1 MPLFCDVALAVPLD
15 MAFTY
20 AIPPGMEPVVGG
32 RVLVPF
38 RQQRMSG
45 IVVELH
51 DRAPQGIDD
60 FRNDGKEERVRPQGL
75 QPDFLAMPGSAA
87 NEVAERVE
95 FETSAAKAAIEN
107 NPLTAALKR
116 CATPNQIFPAASKAA
131 PVHKS
136 VPADPP
142 ISKASSN
149 AKAAWIRSVIEAL
162 DVAPVLDEQ
171 LLKLGRWIADYYL
184 APIGEVFRTM
194 LPLVAEFKRTITY
207 RITDQGH
214 MALHLAGMSG
224 SPARSQRTP
233 DEQLVE
239 FRVLDYLAEREGVRE
254 QSLRGATKVSKALLA
269 GMVRKKW
276 IAREDVSAVRDAV
289 RTIKVA
295 VLLGAEAASEGKIA
309 EASPPPDGPEARP
322 HTETQHPQNER
333 SAGDSPAVA
342 GATSPRSSLAKK
354 LNNNQRALIDALAA
368 AGGRL
373 PVETLRDLDV
383 PRTTLATLVRRGL
396 IEIVEE
402 PEDRTA
408 PKLKPRRSPF
418 EFEFS
423 PAQKEAVKQI
433 LESVGARKFTG
444 MLLHGVTGSGK
455 TAVYLAVMREVL
467 EQGRSSILLVPEIGL
482 TPAMAADLIQV
493 FGDEVAILHSGL
505 SDDERAEQWHRI
517 KRGEARVVV
526 GTRSAVFA
534 PVSDLALV
542 IVDEEQDSSYKQ
554 EETPRYHARDVAVM
568 RAKMAGAVVVL
579 GSATPSLESY
589 YNAKK
594 HKYALL
600 ELPDRVEQRP
610 LPEVEILDM
619 RQEFQET
626 GQEQVISRK
635 LAEEIRERL
644 EKKEQVMVLLNRR
657 GYSPVVLCR
666 ACGETLQCKNCAV
679 SMTHHKREHKMECHY
694 CGHVAQIPNKCA
706 KCGSEYVYF
715 VGTGSEKLEELLH
728 GMFPQAR
735 IGRLDR
741 DTVRGRE
748 DFERALNALNE
759 GELDMLVGT
768 QMIAKGHDVH
778 GVTLV
783 GVVGADHALSLPD
796 FRAAERT
803 FQLLTQ
809 VAGRAGRGNSPGKVV
824 LQTYFPDHYAVQFA
838 ARHDFAGFYDKELQF
853 RSWMHYPP
861 YSAIANVVIRSEKLD
876 EALAWSGELGR
887 WFEKTRHEG
896 IRVLGPAAAPI
907 LRLKRDYRY
916 HFILKSPSRE
926 KMNALLRAM
935 LKEAAAKKIPRTQVI
950 VDVDAVWLM

>member
-1 MPLFCDVALAVPLD
+1 MPLFADVALAVPLD

-20 AIPPGMEPVVGG
+20 AIPPGMDPVVGG

-45 IVVELH
+45 IAVELH
-51 DRAPQGIDD
+51 DRAPSSKDVKI
-60 FRNDGKEERVRPQGL
+60 KKL
-75 QPDFLAMPGSAA
+75 I
-87 NEVAERVE
+87 EV
-95 FETSAAKAAIEN
+95 
-107 NPLTAALKR
+107 
-116 CATPNQIFPAASKAA
+116 
-131 PVHKS
+131 
-136 VPADPP
+136 
-142 ISKASSN
+142 
-149 AKAAWIRSVIEAL
+149 L
-162 DVAPVLDEQ
+162 DNSPVLDEQ
-171 LLKLGRWIADYYL
+171 LLKLGQWIASYYL
-184 APIGEVFRTM
+184 APLGEVFRTM
-194 LPLVAEFKRTITY
+194 LPLSAEFKRTITY
-207 RITDQGH
+207 RIADKGQ
-214 MALHLAGMSG
+214 MALHLAATAG
-224 SPARSQRTP
+224 SSARSQREP
-233 DEQLVE
+233 EDQLLE
-239 FRVLDYLAEREGVRE
+239 FRVLDYLAEREGSPVNE
-254 QSLRGATKVSKALLA
+254 ASLRGATRVSKTLLA
-269 GMVRKKW
+269 SMVRKKW
-276 IAREDVSAVRDAV
+276 IAREDVSAPRDAA

-295 VLLGAEAASEGKIA
+295 VLVSAEAIPELEVRERTGEGAHASI
-309 EASPPPDGPEARP
+309 P
-322 HTETQHPQNER
+322 
-333 SAGDSPAVA
+333 
-342 GATSPRSSLAKK
+342 KK
-354 LNNNQRALIDALAA
+354 LNENQRTLIDALAA
-368 AGGRL
+368 AGGRV
-373 PVETLRDLDV
+373 PVDALRGLDI
-383 PRTTLATLVRRGL
+383 PRTTLDTLARRGL
-396 IEIVEE
+396 IELIDE
-402 PEDRTA
+402 PQSFTA
-408 PKLKPRRSPF
+408 PRLKPRRSPF
-418 EFEFS
+418 EFEFN
-423 PAQKEAVKQI
+423 PPQKEAQNKI
-433 LESVGARKFTG
+433 LAAVSARKFTG

-455 TAVYLAVMREVL
+455 TAVYLAAMREVL

-534 PVSDLALV
+534 PVADLALL

-568 RAKMAGAVVVL
+568 RAKMAGAVIVL

-594 HKYALL
+594 HKYTLV
-600 ELPDRVEQRP
+600 ELPDRVENRP
-610 LPEVEILDM
+610 LPQVEILDM

-626 GQEQVISRK
+626 GREQVISRK

-644 EKKEQVMVLLNRR
+644 GKKEQVMVLLNRR
-657 GYSPVVLCR
+657 GYSPVALCR
-666 ACGETLQCKNCAV
+666 ACGQALQCKNCAV
-679 SMTHHKREHKMECHY
+679 SMTHHKRENKMECHY
-694 CGHVAQIPNKCA
+694 CGSIVPVPKKCA
-706 KCGSEYVYF
+706 ECGSEYVHF

-783 GVVGADHALSLPD
+783 GVVGADTALGLPD

-861 YSAIANVVIRSEKLD
+861 YSAIANVIVRSEKLD

-907 LRLKRDYRY
+907 TRLKRDYRY

-935 LKEAAAKKIPRTQVI
+935 LAEAAARKIPRPQIV
-950 VDVDAVWLM
+950 VDVDAIWLM

>member
-15 MAFTY
+15 MPFTY
-20 AIPPGMEPVVGG
+20 SIPPGMEPVVGG

-38 RQQRMSG
+38 RQQRLSG

-51 DRAPQGIDD
+51 DRPPQV
-60 FRNDGKEERVRPQGL
+60 K
-75 QPDFLAMPGSAA
+75 
-87 NEVAERVE
+87 
-95 FETSAAKAAIEN
+95 TK
-107 NPLTAALKR
+107 K
-116 CATPNQIFPAASKAA
+116 
-131 PVHKS
+131 
-136 VPADPP
+136 
-142 ISKASSN
+142 
-149 AKAAWIRSVIEAL
+149 VIEAL
-162 DVAPVLDEQ
+162 DLSPVLDEQ
-171 LLKLGRWIADYYL
+171 LLKLGKWIADYYL
-184 APIGEVFRTM
+184 APLGEVFRTM
-194 LPLVAEFKRTITY
+194 LPLSAEFKRSIVY
-207 RITDQGH
+207 RITDQGR

-224 SPARSQRTP
+224 SPAQSKRTP

-239 FRVLDYLAEREGVRE
+239 FRVLDYLAEREGISE
-254 QSLRGATKVSKALLA
+254 ASLRGTARVSKALLS

-276 IAREDVSAVRDAV
+276 ITRQDVSAARDATRLV
-289 RTIKVA
+289 KVA
-295 VLLGAEAASEGKIA
+295 VLIGAEESIRDVPQATNHRKARSDRKLNENQRTLIETLAAS
-309 EASPPPDGPEARP
+309 
-322 HTETQHPQNER
+322 
-333 SAGDSPAVA
+333 
-342 GATSPRSSLAKK
+342 
-354 LNNNQRALIDALAA
+354 
-368 AGGRL
+368 GGRL
-373 PVETLRDLDV
+373 PVEALRDLDV
-383 PRTTLATLVRRGL
+383 PPTTLGTLVRRGL
-396 IEIVEE
+396 VELVDE
-402 PEDRTA
+402 PQSFTTS
-408 PKLKPRRSPF
+408 KLKPRQSPF

-423 PAQKEAVKQI
+423 IAQKAALAKIGEAVA
-433 LESVGARKFTG
+433 SRKFG
-444 MLLHGVTGSGK
+444 GLLLHGITGSGK
-455 TAVYLAVMREVL
+455 TAVYLACMRQVL

-482 TPAMAADLIQV
+482 TPAVAADLHQV

-505 SDDERAEQWHRI
+505 TNAERAEQWHRI
-517 KRGEARVVV
+517 RRGEARVVA

-534 PVSDLALV
+534 PVSDLALI

-568 RAKMAGAVVVL
+568 RAKMAAAVVVL

-594 HKYALL
+594 HKYALV
-600 ELPDRVEQRP
+600 ELPDRVEKRP
-610 LPEVEILDM
+610 LPEVEIVDM

-657 GYSPVVLCR
+657 GYSPVVFCR
-666 ACGETLQCKNCAV
+666 ACGKTLQCKNCAV
-679 SMTHHKREHKMECHY
+679 SMTHHKRERKMECHY
-694 CGHVAQIPNKCA
+694 CGHVERIPDKCA
-706 KCGSEYVYF
+706 HCGSEYVYF

-748 DFERALNALNE
+748 DFEHALNALNE
-759 GELDMLVGT
+759 GVLDMLVGT
-768 QMIAKGHDVH
+768 QMIAKGHDIH

-783 GVVGADHALSLPD
+783 GVVGADMALGLPD

-809 VAGRAGRGNSPGKVV
+809 VAGRAGRGQSPGKVI
-824 LQTYFPDHYAVQFA
+824 LQTYFQDHYAVQFA
-838 ARHDFAGFYDKELQF
+838 AHHDFAGFYEKELQF
-853 RSWMHYPP
+853 RAWMHYPP
-861 YSAIANVVIRSEKLD
+861 YSAIANVLVRSEKLD
-876 EALAWSGELGR
+876 EALTWSGELGR

-907 LRLKRDYRY
+907 TRLKRDYRY

-935 LKEAAAKKIPRTQVI
+935 LAEAAARKIPRTQVI

>member
-1 MPLFCDVALAVPLD
+1 MPTFCDVALAVPLD
-15 MAFTY
+15 MVFTY
-20 AIPPGMEPVVGG
+20 AIPPGLEPVVGG

-51 DRAPQGIDD
+51 DRPPQV
-60 FRNDGKEERVRPQGL
+60 N
-75 QPDFLAMPGSAA
+75 
-87 NEVAERVE
+87 
-95 FETSAAKAAIEN
+95 
-107 NPLTAALKR
+107 
-116 CATPNQIFPAASKAA
+116 ASQVK
-131 PVHKS
+131 
-136 VPADPP
+136 
-142 ISKASSN
+142 
-149 AKAAWIRSVIEAL
+149 IRKVIEAPDL
-162 DVAPVLDEQ
+162 APVLDER
-171 LLKLGRWIADYYL
+171 LLKLGKWIADYYL
-184 APIGEVFRTM
+184 APMGEVFRTM
-194 LPLVAEFKRTITY
+194 LPLSAEFKRAVAY
-207 RITDQGH
+207 HITDEGR

-224 SPARSQRTP
+224 SPARSKRTP

-254 QSLRGATKVSKALLA
+254 ESLRGTTRVGKALLA

-276 IAREDVSAVRDAV
+276 IVREDVSAARDAARV
-289 RTIKVA
+289 VKVA
-295 VLLGAEAASEGKIA
+295 VLLGAEGA
-309 EASPPPDGPEARP
+309 EASPPLDGPEARP
-322 HTETQHPQNER
+322 HTNIAR
-333 SAGDSPAVA
+333 
-342 GATSPRSSLAKK
+342 K
-354 LNNNQRALIDALAA
+354 LNENQRTLVETLAA
-368 AGGRL
+368 AGGRV
-373 PVETLRDLDV
+373 PIEALRELDV
-383 PRTTLATLVRRGL
+383 PRTTLGTLVRRGL
-396 IEIVEE
+396 IELVDE
-402 PEDRTA
+402 PQDFTMSVS
-408 PKLKPRRSPF
+408 KLKPRQSPF

-423 PAQKEAVKQI
+423 AAQREALGKIGEAVG
-433 LESVGARKFTG
+433 SRKFG
-444 MLLHGVTGSGK
+444 GLLLHGITGSGK
-455 TAVYLAVMREVL
+455 TAVYLACMREVL

-482 TPAMAADLIQV
+482 TPAVAADLHQV

-505 SDDERAEQWHRI
+505 SDAERAEQWHRI
-517 KRGEARVVV
+517 RRGEARVVA

-534 PVSDLALV
+534 PVSDLALI

-594 HKYALL
+594 NKYALV
-600 ELPDRVEQRP
+600 ELPDRVEMRP
-610 LPEVEILDM
+610 LPEVEIVDM

-635 LAEEIRERL
+635 LAEEIHERL

-666 ACGETLQCKNCAV
+666 ACGKTLQCKNCAV
-679 SMTHHKREHKMECHY
+679 SMTHHKRERKMECHY
-694 CGHVAQIPNKCA
+694 CGHVAHIPDKCA
-706 KCGSEYVYF
+706 HCGSEYVYF

-728 GMFPQAR
+728 GMFPKAR

-748 DFERALNALNE
+748 DFEHALNALNE
-759 GELDMLVGT
+759 GALDMLVGT
-768 QMIAKGHDVH
+768 QMIAKGHDIH

-783 GVVGADHALSLPD
+783 GVVGADMALGLPD

-809 VAGRAGRGNSPGKVV
+809 VAGRAGRGQSPGKVV
-824 LQTYFPDHYAVQFA
+824 LQTYFQEHYAVQFA
-838 ARHDFAGFYDKELQF
+838 ARHDFAGFYEKELQF
-853 RSWMHYPP
+853 RAWMHYPP
-861 YSAIANVVIRSEKLD
+861 YSAIANVLIRSEKLD
-876 EALAWSGELGR
+876 DALAWSGELGR

-907 LRLKRDYRY
+907 TRLKRDYRY

-935 LKEAAAKKIPRTQVI
+935 LGEAAARKIPRTQVI

>member
-15 MAFTY
+15 MVFTY

-38 RQQRMSG
+38 RQQRLSG

-51 DRAPQGIDD
+51 DRPPQ
-60 FRNDGKEERVRPQGL
+60 VL
-75 QPDFLAMPGSAA
+75 
-87 NEVAERVE
+87 
-95 FETSAAKAAIEN
+95 TSQS
-107 NPLTAALKR
+107 TASQVK
-116 CATPNQIFPAASKAA
+116 TK
-131 PVHKS
+131 K
-136 VPADPP
+136 
-142 ISKASSN
+142 
-149 AKAAWIRSVIEAL
+149 VIEAL
-162 DVAPVLDEQ
+162 DLSPVLDEQ
-171 LLKLGRWIADYYL
+171 LLKLGKWIADYYL
-184 APIGEVFRTM
+184 APVGEVFRTM
-194 LPLVAEFKRTITY
+194 LPLSAEFKRSITY
-207 RITDQGH
+207 RITDEGR

-224 SPARSQRTP
+224 SPARSKRSPEQ
-233 DEQLVE
+233 QLVE
-239 FRVLDYLAEREGVRE
+239 FRVLDYLAERESVRE
-254 QSLRGATKVSKALLA
+254 ESLRGPTRVAKALLN

-276 IAREDVSAVRDAV
+276 IAREDVSAARDATRMV
-289 RTIKVA
+289 KVA
-295 VLLGAEAASEGKIA
+295 VLLAAEEWAEAT
-309 EASPPPDGPEARP
+309 PPLDGRDARP
-322 HTETQHPQNER
+322 HTN
-333 SAGDSPAVA
+333 PA
-342 GATSPRSSLAKK
+342 TPTAKK
-354 LNNNQRALIDALAA
+354 LNENQRTLIETLAA
-368 AGGRL
+368 SGGRV
-373 PVETLRDLDV
+373 PVEALRSVDV
-383 PRTTLATLVRRGL
+383 PRTTLGTLVRRGL
-396 IEIVEE
+396 IELVDE
-402 PEDRTA
+402 PQDSTISVS
-408 PKLKPRRSPF
+408 KLKPRQSPF

-423 PAQKEAVKQI
+423 AAQKEALGKIGEAVA
-433 LESVGARKFTG
+433 SRKFAG
-444 MLLHGVTGSGK
+444 LLLHGITGSGK
-455 TAVYLAVMREVL
+455 TAVYLACMRQVL
-467 EQGRSSILLVPEIGL
+467 DQGRSSILLVPEIGL
-482 TPAMAADLIQV
+482 TPAVAADLHQV

-505 SDDERAEQWHRI
+505 SNAERAEQWHRI
-517 KRGEARVVV
+517 RRGEARVVA

-534 PVSDLALV
+534 PVSDLALI
-542 IVDEEQDSSYKQ
+542 IVDEEQDASYKQ

-568 RAKMAGAVVVL
+568 RAKMAGAGAVVVL

-594 HKYALL
+594 NKYALV
-600 ELPDRVEQRP
+600 ELPDRVERRP
-610 LPEVEILDM
+610 LPEVEIVDM

-666 ACGETLQCKNCAV
+666 ACGKTLQCKNCAV
-679 SMTHHKREHKMECHY
+679 SMTHHKRERKMECHY
-694 CGHVAQIPNKCA
+694 CGHVEHIPDKCA
-706 KCGSEYVYF
+706 HCGSEYVYF

-748 DFERALNALNE
+748 DFEHALNALNE
-759 GELDMLVGT
+759 GALDMLVGT
-768 QMIAKGHDVH
+768 QMIAKGHDIH

-783 GVVGADHALSLPD
+783 GVIGADMALGLPD

-809 VAGRAGRGNSPGKVV
+809 VAGRAGRGQSPGKVV
-824 LQTYFPDHYAVQFA
+824 LQTYFQEHYAVQFA
-838 ARHDFAGFYDKELQF
+838 ARHDFAGFYEKELQF
-853 RSWMHYPP
+853 RAWMHYPP
-861 YSAIANVVIRSEKLD
+861 YSAIANVLIRSEKLD
-876 EALAWSGELGR
+876 EALTWSGELGR

-907 LRLKRDYRY
+907 TRLKRDYRY

-935 LKEAAAKKIPRTQVI
+935 LAEAAARKIPRTQVI

>member
-1 MPLFCDVALAVPLD
+1 MPLFCDVAVAVPLD
-15 MAFTY
+15 LVFTY

-38 RQQRMSG
+38 RQQRLSG

-51 DRAPQGIDD
+51 DRLPQV
-60 FRNDGKEERVRPQGL
+60 K
-75 QPDFLAMPGSAA
+75 
-87 NEVAERVE
+87 
-95 FETSAAKAAIEN
+95 TK
-107 NPLTAALKR
+107 K
-116 CATPNQIFPAASKAA
+116 
-131 PVHKS
+131 
-136 VPADPP
+136 
-142 ISKASSN
+142 
-149 AKAAWIRSVIEAL
+149 VIEAL
-162 DVAPVLDEQ
+162 DLSPVLDEQ
-171 LLKLGRWIADYYL
+171 LLKLGKWIADYYL

-194 LPLVAEFKRTITY
+194 LPLSAEFKRAITY
-207 RITDQGH
+207 RITDEGR

-224 SPARSQRTP
+224 TPARSKRTP
-233 DEQLVE
+233 DQQLVE
-239 FRVLDYLAEREGVRE
+239 FRVLDYLAERESVRE
-254 QSLRGATKVSKALLA
+254 ESLRGTARASKALLS

-276 IAREDVSAVRDAV
+276 IAREDVSAARDAARLV
-289 RTIKVA
+289 KVA
-295 VLLGAEAASEGKIA
+295 VLRAAESDLQIATESGDGAPGVPARPEGRDTRPSTNKTKRLNENQRTLIETLAAS
-309 EASPPPDGPEARP
+309 
-322 HTETQHPQNER
+322 
-333 SAGDSPAVA
+333 
-342 GATSPRSSLAKK
+342 
-354 LNNNQRALIDALAA
+354 
-368 AGGRL
+368 GGRV
-373 PVETLRDLDV
+373 PVEALRELDV
-383 PRTTLATLVRRGL
+383 PRTTLNTLVRRGL
-396 IEIVEE
+396 IELVDE
-402 PEDRTA
+402 PQSFTA
-408 PKLKPRRSPF
+408 SKLKPRQSPF

-423 PAQKEAVKQI
+423 AAQKEALRKIGEAVA
-433 LESVGARKFTG
+433 SRKFSG
-444 MLLHGVTGSGK
+444 LLLHGITGSGK
-455 TAVYLAVMREVL
+455 TAVYLACMREVL

-482 TPAMAADLIQV
+482 TPAVAADLHQG

-505 SDDERAEQWHRI
+505 SNAERAEQWHRI
-517 KRGEARVVV
+517 RRGEARVVA

-534 PVSDLALV
+534 PVNDLALI

-568 RAKMAGAVVVL
+568 RAKMARAAVVL

-594 HKYALL
+594 NKYALV
-600 ELPDRVEQRP
+600 ELPDRVEMRP
-610 LPEVEILDM
+610 LPDVEIIDM

-666 ACGETLQCKNCAV
+666 ACGKTLQCKNCAV
-679 SMTHHKREHKMECHY
+679 SMTHHKRERKMECHY
-694 CGHVAQIPNKCA
+694 CGHVEHIPDKCA
-706 KCGSEYVYF
+706 HCGSEYVYF

-748 DFERALNALNE
+748 DFEHALHALNE
-759 GELDMLVGT
+759 GALDMLVGT
-768 QMIAKGHDVH
+768 QMIAKGHDIH

-783 GVVGADHALSLPD
+783 GVVGADMALGLPD

-824 LQTYFPDHYAVQFA
+824 LQTYFQDHYAVQFA

-853 RSWMHYPP
+853 RAWMHYPP
-861 YSAIANVVIRSEKLD
+861 YSAIANVLIRSEKLD
-876 EALAWSGELGR
+876 EALKWSGELGR

-907 LRLKRDYRY
+907 TRLKRDYRY

-926 KMNALLRAM
+926 RMNALLRGM
-935 LKEAAAKKIPRTQVI
+935 LAEAAARKIPRMQVI

>member
-1 MPLFCDVALAVPLD
+1 MALFCDVALAVPLD
-15 MAFTY
+15 MVFTY
-20 AIPPGMEPVVGG
+20 AIPPGMEPAVGG

-38 RQQRMSG
+38 RQQRLSG

-51 DRAPQGIDD
+51 DRPPQI
-60 FRNDGKEERVRPQGL
+60 KI
-75 QPDFLAMPGSAA
+75 
-87 NEVAERVE
+87 
-95 FETSAAKAAIEN
+95 K
-107 NPLTAALKR
+107 K
-116 CATPNQIFPAASKAA
+116 
-131 PVHKS
+131 
-136 VPADPP
+136 
-142 ISKASSN
+142 
-149 AKAAWIRSVIEAL
+149 VIEAL

-171 LLKLGRWIADYYL
+171 LLKLGKWIADYYL
-184 APIGEVFRTM
+184 APVGEVFRTM
-194 LPLVAEFKRTITY
+194 LPLSVEFKRSITY
-207 RITDQGH
+207 HITDEGR

-224 SPARSQRTP
+224 SPARSKRTP
-233 DEQLVE
+233 EQQLIE
-239 FRVLDYLAEREGVRE
+239 FRVLDYLAERESVRKKN
-254 QSLRGATKVSKALLA
+254 LRTATQVSNALLS

-276 IAREDVSAVRDAV
+276 IAREDVSAARDAARLV
-289 RTIKVA
+289 KVA
-295 VLLGAEAASEGKIA
+295 VLRSINMKVASISE
-309 EASPPPDGPEARP
+309 SNARVP
-322 HTETQHPQNER
+322 
-333 SAGDSPAVA
+333 S
-342 GATSPRSSLAKK
+342 TSKF
-354 LNNNQRALIDALAA
+354 NNNQRTLLETLAA
-368 AGGRL
+368 AGGRV
-373 PVETLRDLDV
+373 PVEALRGLDV
-383 PRTTLATLVRRGL
+383 PRTTLGTLVRRGV
-396 IEIVEE
+396 IELVDE
-402 PEDRTA
+402 PQDFTA
-408 PKLKPRRSPF
+408 SKLKPRQSPF

-423 PAQKEAVKQI
+423 AAQENALAKIGDAVT
-433 LESVGARKFTG
+433 SRKFAG
-444 MLLHGVTGSGK
+444 LLLHGITGSGK
-455 TAVYLAVMREVL
+455 TAVYLACMRQVL

-482 TPAMAADLIQV
+482 TPAVAADLHQV

-505 SDDERAEQWHRI
+505 SDGERAEQWHRI
-517 KRGEARVVV
+517 RRGEARVVA

-534 PVSDLALV
+534 PVSDLALI

-568 RAKMAGAVVVL
+568 RAKMAGAVVAL

-594 HKYALL
+594 NKYALV
-600 ELPDRVEQRP
+600 ELPDRVEKRP
-610 LPEVEILDM
+610 LPEVEIVDM

-644 EKKEQVMVLLNRR
+644 EKREQVMVLLNRR

-666 ACGETLQCKNCAV
+666 ACGKTLQCKNCAV
-679 SMTHHKREHKMECHY
+679 SMTHHKRERKMECHY
-694 CGHVAQIPNKCA
+694 CGNVERIPHKCA
-706 KCGSEYVYF
+706 HCGSEYVHF

-748 DFERALNALNE
+748 DFEHALNALNE
-759 GELDMLVGT
+759 GALDMLVGT
-768 QMIAKGHDVH
+768 QMIAKGHDIH

-783 GVVGADHALSLPD
+783 GVVGADMALGLPD

-809 VAGRAGRGNSPGKVV
+809 VAGRAGRGQYPGKVI
-824 LQTYFPDHYAVQFA
+824 LQTYFQDHYAVQFA

-853 RSWMHYPP
+853 RAWMHYPP
-861 YSAIANVVIRSEKLD
+861 YSAIANVLIRSEKLD
-876 EALAWSGELGR
+876 EALTWSGELGR

-907 LRLKRDYRY
+907 MRLKRDYRY

-935 LKEAAAKKIPRTQVI
+935 LAEASASKIPRTQVI

>member
-1 MPLFCDVALAVPLD
+1 MPLFADVALAVPLD

-20 AIPPGMEPVVGG
+20 AIPPGMDPVVGG

-51 DRAPQGIDD
+51 DRAPASQAVKI
-60 FRNDGKEERVRPQGL
+60 K
-75 QPDFLAMPGSAA
+75 
-87 NEVAERVE
+87 
-95 FETSAAKAAIEN
+95 TIIE
-107 NPLTAALKR
+107 
-116 CATPNQIFPAASKAA
+116 
-131 PVHKS
+131 
-136 VPADPP
+136 
-142 ISKASSN
+142 
-149 AKAAWIRSVIEAL
+149 
-162 DVAPVLDEQ
+162 VLDPSPVFDKQ
-171 LLKLGRWIADYYL
+171 LLKLGQWIASYYL
-184 APIGEVFRTM
+184 APLGEVFRTM
-194 LPLVAEFKRTITY
+194 LPLSAEFKRTITY
-207 RITDQGH
+207 RIADKGQL
-214 MALHLAGMSG
+214 ALHLAATAG
-224 SPARSQRTP
+224 SSARSQRAP
-233 DEQLVE
+233 EDQLLE
-239 FRVLDYLAEREGVRE
+239 FRVLDYLAEREGASVNE
-254 QSLRGATKVSKALLA
+254 ASLRSATRVSRTLLA
-269 GMVRKKW
+269 GMIRKKW
-276 IAREDVSAVRDAV
+276 IAREDVSAPRDAA

-295 VLLGAEAASEGKIA
+295 VLVSAEAASEREVRERTA
-309 EASPPPDGPEARP
+309 EGASASVP
-322 HTETQHPQNER
+322 
-333 SAGDSPAVA
+333 
-342 GATSPRSSLAKK
+342 KK
-354 LNNNQRALIDALAA
+354 LNENQRTLIDALAA
-368 AGGRL
+368 AGGRV
-373 PVETLRDLDV
+373 PVDALRGLDI
-383 PRTTLATLVRRGL
+383 PRTTLSTLARRGL
-396 IEIVEE
+396 IELIDE
-402 PEDRTA
+402 PQSFTA
-408 PKLKPRRSPF
+408 SRLKPRRSPF
-418 EFEFS
+418 EFEFN
-423 PAQKEAVKQI
+423 PPQKDAQNKILTAVG
-433 LESVGARKFTG
+433 SRKFMG

-455 TAVYLAVMREVL
+455 TAVYLAAMREVL

-534 PVSDLALV
+534 PVADLALL

-568 RAKMAGAVVVL
+568 RAKMADAVIVL

-594 HKYALL
+594 HKYTLI
-600 ELPDRVEQRP
+600 ELPDRVENRP

-626 GQEQVISRK
+626 GREQVISRK

-644 EKKEQVMVLLNRR
+644 DKKEQVMVLLNRR
-657 GYSPVVLCR
+657 GYSPVALCR
-666 ACGETLQCKNCAV
+666 ACGEALQCKNCAV
-679 SMTHHKREHKMECHY
+679 SMTHHKRENKMECHY
-694 CGHVAQIPNKCA
+694 CGSIAPVPKKCA
-706 KCGSEYVYF
+706 ECGSEYVYF

-783 GVVGADHALSLPD
+783 GVVGADTALGLPD

-861 YSAIANVVIRSEKLD
+861 YSAIANVIVRSEKLD

-907 LRLKRDYRY
+907 TRLKRDYRY

-926 KMNALLRAM
+926 KMNTLLRAM
-935 LKEAAAKKIPRTQVI
+935 LAEAAARKIPRTQIV
-950 VDVDAVWLM
+950 VDVDAIWLM